1 MHNNFFKHFLVILII
16 FSNHSFGKEFEE
28 LFTIYV
34 PIENSSKIESSISK
48 SFNNLVF
55 RISGSKSPSN
65 IWKIINSGSSRKDFI
80 QSYSIKNIDM
90 SSYLEVNF
98 DQELVIN
105 KFKELSIPIVGYS
118 RPVIFFLINIE
129 SGSDEPYY
137 VSQESN
143 NEIDA
148 LIIETLAEL
157 SNERGLFLELP
168 VLDLEDKK
176 YIFNTNIL
184 SSPKEYLI
192 SKYDFDEFVDVKL
205 INLGLNQW
213 LFSGDIEHD
222 IPEENYLEN
231 IKKAFTVYVESRIQ
245 SIYKNLIINTSET
258 LLLDITIEGI
268 NSYEEY
274 EISKDKLS
282 KIIAISNL
290 EILNFK
296 NNTITYK
303 INVMGDFNT
312 FKSTVKNNTFFEIMT
327 DNSTNSLNLRFI
339 K

>member
-1 MHNNFFKHFLVILII
+1 MYKNFIKHFLVILII

-28 LFTIYV
+28 LFTIYM
-34 PIENSSKIESSISK
+34 PIENSSEIEPTINK
-48 SFNNLVF
+48 SFNNLIF
-55 RISGSKSPSN
+55 RISGSASPSN
-65 IWKIINSGSSRKDFI
+65 VWKIINSGSSRKDFI
-80 QSYSIKNIDM
+80 QSYSIKNINM
-90 SSYLEVNF
+90 GSYLEVNF
-98 DQELVIN
+98 DQELVVN

-129 SGSDEPYY
+129 SGSDKPYY
-137 VSQESN
+137 VTEESK

-148 LIIETLAEL
+148 LIIKTLADL

-168 VLDLEDKK
+168 VLDLEDTK
-176 YIFNTNIL
+176 YISNTNIL

-205 INLGLNQW
+205 TNLGLNQW
-213 LFSGDIEHD
+213 IFSGDIEKD
-222 IPEENYLEN
+222 ISIENYLED
-231 IKKAFTVYVESRIQ
+231 IKKALITYIESKIK
-245 SIYKNLIINTSET
+245 SIYKNLIIDTSKT
-258 LLLDITIEGI
+258 LNLDITIEGI

-282 KIIAISNL
+282 KIIAISNIK
-290 EILNFK
+290 ILSFR

-303 INVMGDFNT
+303 ISVMGDLNSFKNT
-312 FKSTVKNNTFFEIMT
+312 IKNNTFFEVIA
-327 DNSTNSLNLRFI
+327 DNSKKSLNLRFI